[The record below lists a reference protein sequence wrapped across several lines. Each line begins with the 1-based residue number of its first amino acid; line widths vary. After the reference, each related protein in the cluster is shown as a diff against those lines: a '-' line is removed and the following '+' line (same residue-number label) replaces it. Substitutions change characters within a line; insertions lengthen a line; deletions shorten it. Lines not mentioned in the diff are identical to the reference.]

1 MWQRNNMTIK
11 KIPMASPALPRISK
25 RRLIRIL
32 EPWLFLL
39 PLMLVLALTIY
50 PLLTAIWLGFT
61 DKQVGFDP
69 NFIGLENYV
78 ALLQDEVFI
87 KATVNT
93 LTFTII
99 AVFFKL
105 ILGVI
110 MALILNENFP
120 LRSITRGILALPWII
135 PTVVGV
141 LIWFWM
147 LNETNGVLNILLDK
161 HIPWLSDRYF
171 ALGSVIL
178 VNIWRGFPFFG
189 INLLAGMQSIS
200 PELYEAAKVDGAN
213 AVDRFR
219 YITLPGLKYV
229 MLVTA
234 TLSTIWTI
242 NDFQVVHLLTRGGP
256 GTATQIFATLTY
268 EIGISSLQLGRGI
281 AVSMFMFPFIVVA
294 IIFLVKWMNKD

>member
-1 MWQRNNMTIK
+1 MEYTIK
-11 KIPMASPALPRISK
+11 QSKKRTSPRKSK
-25 RRLIRIL
+25 NRFSRNI

-39 PLMLVLALTIY
+39 PLILVLAITIY
-50 PLLTAIWLGFT
+50 PLFNAIWLGFT
-61 DKQVGFDP
+61 DKRVGFDA
-69 NFIGLENYV
+69 NFIGFDNYIN
-78 ALLQDEVFI
+78 LLKNEVFI
-87 KATVNT
+87 KAAINT
-93 LTFTII
+93 FVFTTI
-99 AVFFKL
+99 AILFKL

-110 MALILNENFP
+110 MALVLNEDFP
-120 LRSITRGILALPWII
+120 LRNLARGVLALPWII

-147 LNETNGVLNILLDK
+147 LNETNGVINVLLDK

-213 AVDRFR
+213 ALDRFR
-219 YITLPGLKYV
+219 FITLPGLKYV
-229 MLVTA
+229 IFVTS

-268 EIGISSLQLGRGI
+268 EIGISSLQLGLGI
-281 AVSMFMFPFIVVA
+281 AVSLFMFPVIVTA
-294 IIFLVKWMNKD
+294 IIFMVRWMNKE